1 MKKKLI
7 IISIILVLLGIIC
20 FCLYQNDSIRF
31 KISYEYINI
40 VEYNNGKKI
49 KVSIPFDNKIKYLNE
64 DNIMKYLKEET
75 GVFYFGYNTCPWCR
89 NAIPV
94 LIDTVKENN
103 IDTIYYIDIHKV
115 KISNIK
121 KELFNYLGD
130 NLKEDEEGNKGLAVP
145 DVYFIKEGKII
156 GHHIG
161 TVDSYYNPYKEMTNK
176 QKEELSNIYES
187 FIKEMKS

>member
-1 MKKKLI
+1 MKKKII
-7 IISIILVLLGIIC
+7 IISVILVLLGIIS

-31 KISYEYINI
+31 KISYEYINM

-49 KVSIPFDNKIKYLNE
+49 KISIPYDNRIKYLNE

-75 GVFYFGYNTCPWCR
+75 GIFYFGYNTCPWCR

-103 IDTIYYIDIHKV
+103 IKTIYYIDIHKIN
-115 KISNIK
+115 ISNIK
-121 KELFNYLGD
+121 KELFEYLGD
-130 NLKEDEEGNKGLAVP
+130 NLREDEEGNKGLAVP

-156 GHHIG
+156 GNHIG
-161 TVDSYYNPYKEMTNK
+161 TVDSYYNPYKEMTNA

-187 FIKEMKS
+187 FIKEMKL

>member
-1 MKKKLI
+1 MKKKII
-7 IISIILVLLGIIC
+7 IISVILVLLGIIS

-31 KISYEYINI
+31 KISYEYINM

-49 KVSIPFDNKIKYLNE
+49 KISIPYDNRIKYLNE

-75 GVFYFGYNTCPWCR
+75 GIFYFGYNTCPWCR

-103 IDTIYYIDIHKV
+103 IKTIYYIDIHKIN
-115 KISNIK
+115 ISNIK
-121 KELFNYLGD
+121 KELFEYLGD
-130 NLKEDEEGNKGLAVP
+130 NLREDEEGNKGLAVP

-156 GHHIG
+156 GNHIG
-161 TVDSYYNPYKEMTNK
+161 TVDSYYNTYKEMTNA

-187 FIKEMKS
+187 FIKEMKL